1 MELFSLAGKT
11 ALVTGGTRGIG
22 QAIAIGL
29 AEAGADIV
37 LVQVSHLHI
46 SRHYEI
52 MTLAKRENVKSEI
65 QRRVLQSR
73 ASKLWDANATL
84 L

>member
-29 AEAGADIV
+29 AEAGADVV
-37 LVQVSHLHI
+37 LVQVSHFTNFQ
-46 SRHYEI
+46 
-52 MTLAKRENVKSEI
+52 TL
-65 QRRVLQSR
+65 
-73 ASKLWDANATL
+73 
-84 L
+84 